1 MTRLSISDLLNPDDF
16 RTKTPSPSDLV
27 DIRQELNEVQHLMR
41 SSGSVL
47 VSPRTQQGIFRA
59 LEHLRAVSSR
69 SISTAVD
76 LSPGNFTT
84 PNFSRSSTP
93 FTVSPLRLTQPPS
106 QNRIR
111 HNVYINRKT
120 TLTTLY
126 VHPLNTNLEYP
137 ETAIGG
143 VVGHLFTMDPSHW
156 GNPTLS
162 FTYSLGEPS
171 GRSKSGAIVTCP
183 LLVDINRP
191 DIEVPCFE
199 RHSTC
204 M

>member
-16 RTKTPSPSDLV
+16 RTKTPAPSDLV
-27 DIRQELNEVQHLMR
+27 DIRQELNELQHLTR

-47 VSPRTQQGIFRA
+47 VSPRTQQGIFHA

-76 LSPGNFTT
+76 LSPGDCTT

-93 FTVSPLRLTQPPS
+93 LTVSPLRLTQPPP
-106 QNRIR
+106 QNPIK

-120 TLTTLY
+120 TFTTLY
-126 VHPLNTNLEYP
+126 VHPLNTILEYP
-137 ETAIGG
+137 KTAIGG

-156 GNPTLS
+156 ENP
-162 FTYSLGEPS
+162 PS
-171 GRSKSGAIVTCP
+171 RLPIHLENHRAARKAA
-183 LLVDINRP
+183 LL
-191 DIEVPCFE
+191 
-199 RHSTC
+199 
-204 M
+204 